1 MANGPDQFLKA
12 TSIRSEEKIGTPQFW
27 HTASFGQSWL
37 KDTYLESKVDG
48 LDHRRKEV
56 ICAVCFLETFLFEWV
71 RDDILEK
78 DYKALATFFPPG
90 RTMGISGK
98 CNLVFKDLLK
108 DNKIKEI
115 PNRGTAIWANFK
127 RLVAIRDALI
137 HAAVSRP
144 FQDGDSATEEKTPEI
159 SNFIGLQAG
168 WALNVVT
175 TLAAEFYRAAQMD
188 VAPWILDPKSIS

>member
-1 MANGPDQFLKA
+1 MTRGPDQIIKA
-12 TSIRSEEKIGTPQFW
+12 TSIVSQEKIGAPQFW
-27 HTASFGQSWL
+27 HTASFGQAWL

-71 RDDILEK
+71 RDEILKK
-78 DYKALATFFPPG
+78 DYKALDTFFPPG
-90 RTMGISGK
+90 RAMGISGK
-98 CNLVFKDLLK
+98 CNRVFRDLLK
-108 DNKIKEI
+108 ENKIKEI
-115 PNRGTAIWANFK
+115 PNWGTAPWANFK

-144 FQDGDSATEEKTPEI
+144 FQDDDSATEEKLPEV
-159 SNFIGLQAG
+159 SNFIGLEAG

-175 TLAAEFYRAAQMD
+175 TLAVEFYKAAHMD
-188 VAPWILDPKSIS
+188 VAPWLVNPNLIP